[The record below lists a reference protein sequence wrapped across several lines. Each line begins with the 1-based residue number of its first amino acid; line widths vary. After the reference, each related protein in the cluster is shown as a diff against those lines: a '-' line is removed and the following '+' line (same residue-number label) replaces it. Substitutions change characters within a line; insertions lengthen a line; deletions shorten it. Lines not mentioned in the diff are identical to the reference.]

1 MAVPPNPHREPGSL
15 LIDLL
20 TLTGWQI
27 DTAQGD
33 RVEAVAQRL
42 YDGQLLTAKASGP
55 TLADVSLRLFERACQ
70 VAWSARRSGAPPV
83 AA

>member
-1 MAVPPNPHREPGSL
+1 MAVTPNVDREPGSL

-42 YDGQLLTAKASGP
+42 YGGQVLTAKASGP
-55 TLADVSLRLFERACQ
+55 TLADVSLQLFERACQ
-70 VAWSARRSGAPPV
+70 IAWSARRSGAPPI

>member
-1 MAVPPNPHREPGSL
+1 MAASPNGDREPGSL

-42 YDGQLLTAKASGP
+42 YEGQVLTAKASGS
-55 TLADVSLRLFERACQ
+55 TLADVSLTLFERACHA
-70 VAWSARRSGAPPV
+70 AWSARRNGAPPL

>member
-1 MAVPPNPHREPGSL
+1 MTASSNGARDTGSL

-42 YDGQLLTAKASGP
+42 YDGQLLTAKASGS
-55 TLADVSLRLFERACQ
+55 TLADVSLELFERACQ
-70 VAWSARRSGAPPV
+70 AAWNARRRGASPI

>member
-1 MAVPPNPHREPGSL
+1 MAASPHGAPEPGSL

-33 RVEAVAQRL
+33 RVEATAQRL
-42 YDGQLLTAKASGP
+42 YDGQLLTAKASGSS
-55 TLADVSLRLFERACQ
+55 LADVALELFERACEA
-70 VAWSARRSGAPPV
+70 AWNARRRGDAQL